1 MVGGRIDILRSSL
14 IFITAVAKGCKG
26 KDLPSWIDYACNH
39 RRKAQFKEILRLKIS
54 PIKIFNMPTKNEFEQ
69 ITDFDVLVVGAGIA
83 GEESALKL
91 ADMGFRVLLIE
102 KEPSIGGK
110 MILLSKVFPTLDC
123 AACITTPKVSE
134 TARHPNITL
143 FTLTEAE
150 SIFRES
156 DGLFAV
162 TLKRHPRYINEKSC
176 TGCQECERACPAI
189 VEDQFQF
196 NLVARKA
203 IYIPFN
209 IANPRVALI
218 DIENCMLCGLCE
230 QKCPSN
236 CIDFSQKEE
245 TVRVRVKSVILATGF
260 NLFDP
265 TLIPRYGFG
274 LYKNV
279 ITSMQMERQL
289 APTRPFN
296 NILRPSDGKTPDKIA
311 YIFCTGSRDN
321 TCGNGICSQV
331 CCMYSTKQA
340 QLLMGALPMADI
352 TMYYINIR
360 AFGKGYNEFYLQA
373 REMGAHYV
381 KGKVAT
387 VKEKENG
394 NLIVRY
400 EDLSTGKVTETEHD
414 LVVLS
419 VGLLAN
425 PAITE
430 VFKNEKL
437 ELDPSNFIKQPDL
450 MLSPATTS
458 IEGVF
463 VAGTATAP
471 MDIPDTIMSAGAAAA
486 ETSGYLKLQS

>member
-1 MVGGRIDILRSSL
+1 MS
-14 IFITAVAKGCKG
+14 
-26 KDLPSWIDYACNH
+26 
-39 RRKAQFKEILRLKIS
+39 
-54 PIKIFNMPTKNEFEQ
+54 KNSEFDQ
-69 ITDFDVLVVGAGIA
+69 VNDFDVLVIGGGIA
-83 GEESALKL
+83 GEESSLKL

-143 FTLTEAE
+143 LTLTEAE
-150 SIFRES
+150 SMFKETNGQFS
-156 DGLFAV
+156 V
-162 TLKRHPRYINEKSC
+162 TLKKKPRYVTEKDC
-176 TGCQECERACPAI
+176 TGCQECESVCPAI

-203 IYIPFN
+203 VYIPFN
-209 IANPRVALI
+209 IANPRIALI

-236 CIDFSQKEE
+236 CIDFSQAEE
-245 TVRVRVKSVILATGF
+245 IIKVKVKAVIVATGF

-265 TLIPRYGFG
+265 ALIPRYGFG
-274 LYKNV
+274 RFKNV
-279 ITSMQMERQL
+279 ITSMQMEREL

-296 NILRPSDGKTPDKIA
+296 SILRPSDGKTPDNIA
-311 YIFCTGSRDN
+311 YIFCTGSRDQ
-321 TCGNGICSQV
+321 TCGTSICSQV

-340 QLLMGALPMADI
+340 QLLMGALPMADL

-373 REMGAHYV
+373 KDMGANYV
-381 KGKVAT
+381 KGKIAKVT
-387 VKEKENG
+387 EKENG
-394 NLIVRY
+394 NLILRY
-400 EDLSTGKVTETEHD
+400 EDIATGKVTEREHD

-425 PAITE
+425 PSITSI
-430 VFKNEKL
+430 FKNEKL
-437 ELDPSNFIKQPDL
+437 EIDASNFIGQPDL
-450 MLSPATTS
+450 LKSPAHTS
-458 IEGVF
+458 IAGVF
-463 VAGTATAP
+463 AAGTATAP
-471 MDIPDTIMSAGAAAA
+471 MDIPDSIMSAGAAAA
-486 ETSGYLKLQS
+486 EASGYLKLKS